1 MNNHIGIVGIGVMG
15 SNIAL
20 NFSDNDINVSVYN
33 KSQNKINQLISEDSS
48 KNIYGFTDLEEFVK
62 SIPKP
67 RKILM
72 LVPSG
77 EATNSVVENLFNFI
91 EEKDTLIDGGNSYYL
106 DSIDLGKRCNKQGI
120 EFIGMGISGG
130 ETGARTGPALM
141 LGYEKKIPED
151 LISMMRKIAAK
162 ADGLECVGLYEGFG
176 TGHFIKMLHNGI
188 EYAEMQILAE
198 AYNILRA
205 AGFDNVAASE
215 FFDNLKKEQQSSYLI
230 EITSSILNTQKDGV
244 YLIDKIKPIANHKG
258 TGKLTVETS
267 LNYGFPL
274 PSIFEAFNARVE
286 SNYQKIWPITAK
298 NIKIELNPNELKEA
312 IYFSR
317 LSTLTQGILFIE
329 YFSKQENLEIKIED
343 VMQNW
348 LEGCIIR
355 SDLLKEIKSILKDG
369 PPNKSIVES
378 KQIQKNLDSRIK
390 NTKNLVSH
398 CIENNIPTPVMYSSL
413 NWYIN
418 SSSEFNPSSLI
429 QAQRDYFGAHTVQLH
444 ESDEFLHLNWD

>member
-20 NFSDNDINVSVYN
+20 NFSDNDTNVSVYN

-91 EEKDTLIDGGNSYYL
+91 EEKDTLIDGGNAYYL

-298 NIKIELNPNELKEA
+298 NIKIELNPNELQEA

-369 PPNKSIVES
+369 PPGRSIVEL
-378 KQIQKNLDSRIK
+378 KQIQKNLDIRLE
-390 NTKNLVSH
+390 NTKFLLSN
-398 CIENNIPTPVMYSSL
+398 CIKNNIPTPVMYSSL

>member
-20 NFSDNDINVSVYN
+20 NFSDNDTNVSVYN

-91 EEKDTLIDGGNSYYL
+91 EEKDTLIDGGNAYYL

-230 EITSSILNTQKDGV
+230 EITSSILNTQKDGA

-298 NIKIELNPNELKEA
+298 NIKIELNPNELQEA

-329 YFSKQENLEIKIED
+329 YFSKQKNLEIKIED

-369 PPNKSIVES
+369 PPDRSIVEL
-378 KQIQKNLDSRIK
+378 KQIQKNLDIRLE
-390 NTKNLVSH
+390 NTKFLLSN
-398 CIENNIPTPVMYSSL
+398 CIKNNIPTPVMYSSL

>member
-20 NFSDNDINVSVYN
+20 NFSDNDTNVSVYN

-91 EEKDTLIDGGNSYYL
+91 EEKDTLIDGGNAYYL

-369 PPNKSIVES
+369 PPGRSIVEL
-378 KQIQKNLDSRIK
+378 KQIQKNLDIRLE
-390 NTKNLVSH
+390 NTKFLLSN
-398 CIENNIPTPVMYSSL
+398 CIKNNIPTPVMYSSL

>member
-91 EEKDTLIDGGNSYYL
+91 EEKDTLIDGGNAYYL

-205 AGFDNVAASE
+205 AGFNNIVASE

-244 YLIDKIKPIANHKG
+244 YLIDIIKPIANHKG

-317 LSTLTQGILFIE
+317 LSTLTLGILFIE

-369 PPNKSIVES
+369 PPGRSIVEL
-378 KQIQKNLDSRIK
+378 KQIQKNLDIRLE
-390 NTKNLVSH
+390 NTKFLLSN
-398 CIENNIPTPVMYSSL
+398 CIKNNIPTPVMYSSL

-429 QAQRDYFGAHTVQLH
+429 QAQRDYFGAHTVKLH

>member
-15 SNIAL
+15 RNIAL
-20 NFSDNDINVSVYN
+20 NFSDNGANVSVYN

-91 EEKDTLIDGGNSYYL
+91 EEKDTLIDGGNAYYL

-230 EITSSILNTQKDGV
+230 EITSSILNTQKDGA

-298 NIKIELNPNELKEA
+298 NIKIELNPNELQEA

-329 YFSKQENLEIKIED
+329 YFSKQKNLEIKIED

-369 PPNKSIVES
+369 PPGRSIVEL
-378 KQIQKNLDSRIK
+378 KQIQKNLDIRLE
-390 NTKNLVSH
+390 NTKFLLSN
-398 CIENNIPTPVMYSSL
+398 CIKNNIPTPVMYSSL

>member
-20 NFSDNDINVSVYN
+20 NFSDNDTNVSVYN

-91 EEKDTLIDGGNSYYL
+91 EEKDTLIDGGNAYYL

-274 PSIFEAFNARVE
+274 PSVFEAFNARVE

-298 NIKIELNPNELKEA
+298 NIKIELNPNELQEA

-369 PPNKSIVES
+369 PSGRSIVEL
-378 KQIQKNLDSRIK
+378 KQIQKNLDIRLE
-390 NTKNLVSH
+390 NTKFLLSN
-398 CIENNIPTPVMYSSL
+398 CIKNNIPTPVMYSSL

>member
-20 NFSDNDINVSVYN
+20 NFSDNDTNVSVYN

-77 EATNSVVENLFNFI
+77 DATNSVVENLFNFI
-91 EEKDTLIDGGNSYYL
+91 EEKDTLIDGGNAYYL

-298 NIKIELNPNELKEA
+298 NIKIELNPNELQEA

-369 PPNKSIVES
+369 PPGRSIVEL
-378 KQIQKNLDSRIK
+378 KQIQKNLDIRLE
-390 NTKNLVSH
+390 NTKFLLSN
-398 CIENNIPTPVMYSSL
+398 CIKNNIPTPVMYSSL

>member
-15 SNIAL
+15 RNIAL
-20 NFSDNDINVSVYN
+20 NFSDNDANVSVFN

-48 KNIYGFTDLEEFVK
+48 NNISGFTDLEEFVK

-67 RKILM
+67 RKILI

-91 EEKDTLIDGGNSYYL
+91 EEKDILIDGGNAYYL
-106 DSIDLGKRCNKQGI
+106 DSIDLGKRCNEQGI

-141 LGYEKKIPED
+141 LGYEKEIPED
-151 LISMMRKIAAK
+151 LMSLIRKVAAK
-162 ADGLECVGLYEGFG
+162 ADGIECVGLYKGFG

-198 AYNILRA
+198 AYNILRN
-205 AGFDNVAASE
+205 AGFNNIAASE
-215 FFDNLKKEQQSSYLI
+215 FFNNLKKEQQSSYLI
-230 EITSSILNTQKDGV
+230 EITSKILKTQKDGK
-244 YLIDKIKPIANHKG
+244 YLIDKIKPNANHKG

-286 SNYQKIWPITAK
+286 SNYQKIWPITTK
-298 NIKIELNPNELKEA
+298 NIKIKIDPNELKEA

-355 SDLLKEIKSILKDG
+355 SDLLKEIKSFLKDSH
-369 PPNKSIVES
+369 PNKSIVES
-378 KQIQKNLDSRIK
+378 KQIQNNLDSRLK
-390 NTKNLVSH
+390 NTKNLLSS

-413 NWYIN
+413 NWYIT

-429 QAQRDYFGAHTVQLH
+429 QAQRDYFGAHRVQLH
-444 ESDEFLHLNWD
+444 ESNEFLHLNWD

>member
-91 EEKDTLIDGGNSYYL
+91 EEKDTLIDGGNAYYL

-298 NIKIELNPNELKEA
+298 NIKIELNPNELQEA

-369 PPNKSIVES
+369 PPGRSIVEL
-378 KQIQKNLDSRIK
+378 KQIQKNLNIRLE
-390 NTKNLVSH
+390 NTKFLLSN
-398 CIENNIPTPVMYSSL
+398 CIKNNIPTPVMYSSL

>member
-1 MNNHIGIVGIGVMG
+1 
-15 SNIAL
+15 
-20 NFSDNDINVSVYN
+20 
-33 KSQNKINQLISEDSS
+33 
-48 KNIYGFTDLEEFVK
+48 
-62 SIPKP
+62 
-67 RKILM
+67 M

-91 EEKDTLIDGGNSYYL
+91 EEKDTLIDGGNAYYL

-230 EITSSILNTQKDGV
+230 EITSSILNTQKVGV

-298 NIKIELNPNELKEA
+298 NIKIELNPNELQEA

-369 PPNKSIVES
+369 PPGRSIVEL
-378 KQIQKNLDSRIK
+378 KQIQKNLDIRLE
-390 NTKNLVSH
+390 NTKFLLSN
-398 CIENNIPTPVMYSSL
+398 CIKNNIPTPVMYSSL

>member
-1 MNNHIGIVGIGVMG
+1 MNDHIGIVGIGVMG

-20 NFSDNDINVSVYN
+20 NFSDNDTNVSLYN

-91 EEKDTLIDGGNSYYL
+91 EEKDTLIDGGNAYYL

-298 NIKIELNPNELKEA
+298 NIKIELNPNELQEA

-369 PPNKSIVES
+369 PPGRSIVEL
-378 KQIQKNLDSRIK
+378 KQIQKNLDIRLE
-390 NTKNLVSH
+390 NTKFLLSN
-398 CIENNIPTPVMYSSL
+398 CIKNNIPTPVMYSSL

>member
-1 MNNHIGIVGIGVMG
+1 
-15 SNIAL
+15 
-20 NFSDNDINVSVYN
+20 
-33 KSQNKINQLISEDSS
+33 
-48 KNIYGFTDLEEFVK
+48 
-62 SIPKP
+62 
-67 RKILM
+67 
-72 LVPSG
+72 
-77 EATNSVVENLFNFI
+77 
-91 EEKDTLIDGGNSYYL
+91 
-106 DSIDLGKRCNKQGI
+106 
-120 EFIGMGISGG
+120 
-130 ETGARTGPALM
+130 
-141 LGYEKKIPED
+141 
-151 LISMMRKIAAK
+151 
-162 ADGLECVGLYEGFG
+162 
-176 TGHFIKMLHNGI
+176 
-188 EYAEMQILAE
+188 MQILAE

-298 NIKIELNPNELKEA
+298 NIKIELNPNELQEA

-369 PPNKSIVES
+369 PPGRSIVEL
-378 KQIQKNLDSRIK
+378 KQIQKNLDIRLE
-390 NTKNLVSH
+390 NTKFLLSN
-398 CIENNIPTPVMYSSL
+398 CIKNNIPTPVMYSSL

>member
-20 NFSDNDINVSVYN
+20 NFSDNDANVSVYN
-33 KSQNKINQLISEDSS
+33 KSHNKINQLISEDSS
-48 KNIYGFTDLEEFVK
+48 NNISGFTDLEEFVK

-67 RKILM
+67 RKILI

-77 EATNSVVENLFNFI
+77 EATKSVVENLFNFI
-91 EEKDTLIDGGNSYYL
+91 EEKDTLIDGGNAYYL
-106 DSIDLGKRCNKQGI
+106 DSIDLGKRCNEQGI

-141 LGYEKKIPED
+141 LGYEKEIPED
-151 LISMMRKIAAK
+151 LMSLIRKVAAK
-162 ADGLECVGLYEGFG
+162 ADGIECVGLYKGFG

-198 AYNILRA
+198 AYNILRN
-205 AGFDNVAASE
+205 AGFNNIAASE
-215 FFDNLKKEQQSSYLI
+215 FFNNLKKEQQSSYLI
-230 EITSSILNTQKDGV
+230 EITSKILKTQKDGE
-244 YLIDKIKPIANHKG
+244 YLIDKIKPNANHKG
-258 TGKLTVETS
+258 TGKLTIETS

-286 SNYQKIWPITAK
+286 SNYQKIWPIATK
-298 NIKIELNPNELKEA
+298 NIKIKIDPNELKEA

-317 LSTLTQGILFIE
+317 LSTLTQGILFVE
-329 YFSKQENLEIKIED
+329 YFSKQENLEIKIGD

-355 SDLLKEIKSILKDG
+355 SDLLKEIKSFLEDS
-369 PPNKSIVES
+369 PLNKSIVEL
-378 KQIQKNLDSRIK
+378 KQIQNNLDSRLK
-390 NTKNLVSH
+390 NTKNLLSS

-413 NWYIN
+413 NWYIT

-444 ESDEFLHLNWD
+444 ESNEFLHLNWD

>member
-91 EEKDTLIDGGNSYYL
+91 EEKDTLIDGGNAYYL

-355 SDLLKEIKSILKDG
+355 SDLLKEIKSVLKDG
-369 PPNKSIVES
+369 PPGRSIVEL
-378 KQIQKNLDSRIK
+378 KQIQKNLDIRLE
-390 NTKNLVSH
+390 NTKFLLSN
-398 CIENNIPTPVMYSSL
+398 CIKNNIPTPVMYSSL

>member
-1 MNNHIGIVGIGVMG
+1 MNNHIGIVGMGVMG

-91 EEKDTLIDGGNSYYL
+91 EEKDTLIDGGNAYYL
-106 DSIDLGKRCNKQGI
+106 DCIDLGKRCNKQGI

-205 AGFDNVAASE
+205 AGFNNVAASE

-369 PPNKSIVES
+369 PPGRSIVEL
-378 KQIQKNLDSRIK
+378 KQIQKNLDIRLE
-390 NTKNLVSH
+390 NTKFLLSN
-398 CIENNIPTPVMYSSL
+398 CIKNNIPTPVMYSSL

>member
-91 EEKDTLIDGGNSYYL
+91 EEKDTLIDGGNAYYL

-205 AGFDNVAASE
+205 AGFNNVAASE

-329 YFSKQENLEIKIED
+329 YFSKRENLEIKIED

>member
-20 NFSDNDINVSVYN
+20 NFSDNDTNVSVYN

-91 EEKDTLIDGGNSYYL
+91 EEKDTLIDGGNAYYL

-298 NIKIELNPNELKEA
+298 NIKIELNPNELQEA

-369 PPNKSIVES
+369 PSGRSIVEL
-378 KQIQKNLDSRIK
+378 KQIQKNLDIRLE
-390 NTKNLVSH
+390 NTKFLLSN
-398 CIENNIPTPVMYSSL
+398 CIKNNIPTPVMYSSL

-444 ESDEFLHLNWD
+444 ESNEFLHLNWD

>member
-77 EATNSVVENLFNFI
+77 EATDSVVENLFNFI
-91 EEKDTLIDGGNSYYL
+91 EEKDTLIDGGNAYYL

-298 NIKIELNPNELKEA
+298 NIKIELNPNELQEA

-369 PPNKSIVES
+369 PSGRSIVEL
-378 KQIQKNLDSRIK
+378 KQIQKNLDIRLE
-390 NTKNLVSH
+390 NTKFLLSN
-398 CIENNIPTPVMYSSL
+398 CIKNNIPTPVMYSSL

>member
-91 EEKDTLIDGGNSYYL
+91 EEKDTLIDGGNAYYL

-298 NIKIELNPNELKEA
+298 NIKIELNPNELQEA

-329 YFSKQENLEIKIED
+329 YFSKQKNLEIKIED

>member
-15 SNIAL
+15 RNIAL
-20 NFSDNDINVSVYN
+20 NFSDNGANVSVYN

-67 RKILM
+67 RKILI

-91 EEKDTLIDGGNSYYL
+91 EEKDTLIDGGNAYYL

-230 EITSSILNTQKDGV
+230 EITSSILNTQKDGA

-298 NIKIELNPNELKEA
+298 NIKIELNPNELQEA

-329 YFSKQENLEIKIED
+329 YFSKQKNLEIKIED

-369 PPNKSIVES
+369 PPGRSIVEL
-378 KQIQKNLDSRIK
+378 KQIQKNLDIRLE
-390 NTKNLVSH
+390 NTKFLLSN
-398 CIENNIPTPVMYSSL
+398 CIKNNIPTPVMYSSL

>member
-91 EEKDTLIDGGNSYYL
+91 EEKDTLIDGGNAYYL

-298 NIKIELNPNELKEA
+298 NIKIELNPNELQEA

-369 PPNKSIVES
+369 PPGRSIVEL
-378 KQIQKNLDSRIK
+378 KQIQKNLDIRLE
-390 NTKNLVSH
+390 NTKFLLSN
-398 CIENNIPTPVMYSSL
+398 CIKNNIPTPVMYSSL

-444 ESDEFLHLNWD
+444 ESNEFLHLNWD

>member
-20 NFSDNDINVSVYN
+20 NFSDNDTNVSVYN
-33 KSQNKINQLISEDSS
+33 KSQDKINRLISEDSS
-48 KNIYGFTDLEEFVK
+48 KNISGFTDLEEFVK

-91 EEKDTLIDGGNSYYL
+91 EEKDTLIDGGNAYYL

-298 NIKIELNPNELKEA
+298 NIKIELNPNELQEA

-369 PPNKSIVES
+369 PPGRSIVEL
-378 KQIQKNLDSRIK
+378 KQIQKNLDIRLE
-390 NTKNLVSH
+390 NTKFLLSN
-398 CIENNIPTPVMYSSL
+398 CIKNNIPTPVMYSSL

>member
-91 EEKDTLIDGGNSYYL
+91 EEKDTLIDGGNAYYL

-151 LISMMRKIAAK
+151 LISMMMKIAAK

-205 AGFDNVAASE
+205 AGFDNVGASE

-298 NIKIELNPNELKEA
+298 NIKIELNPNELQEA

-369 PPNKSIVES
+369 PPGRSIVEL
-378 KQIQKNLDSRIK
+378 KQIQKNLDIRLE
-390 NTKNLVSH
+390 NTKFLLSN
-398 CIENNIPTPVMYSSL
+398 CIKNNIPTPVMYSSL

>member
-33 KSQNKINQLISEDSS
+33 KSQNKINQLISEDLS

-91 EEKDTLIDGGNSYYL
+91 EEKDTLIDGGNAYYL

-205 AGFDNVAASE
+205 AGFNNVAASE

-329 YFSKQENLEIKIED
+329 YFSKQESLEIKIED

-369 PPNKSIVES
+369 PLGRSIVEL
-378 KQIQKNLDSRIK
+378 KQIQKNLDIRLE
-390 NTKNLVSH
+390 NTKFLLSN
-398 CIENNIPTPVMYSSL
+398 CIKNNIPTPVMYSSL

>member
-91 EEKDTLIDGGNSYYL
+91 EEKDTLIDGGNAYYL

-198 AYNILRA
+198 SYNILRA

-298 NIKIELNPNELKEA
+298 NIKIELNPNELQEA

-369 PPNKSIVES
+369 PPGRSIVEL
-378 KQIQKNLDSRIK
+378 KQIQKNLDIRLE
-390 NTKNLVSH
+390 NTKFLLSN
-398 CIENNIPTPVMYSSL
+398 CIKNNIPTPVMYSSL

>member
-1 MNNHIGIVGIGVMG
+1 M
-15 SNIAL
+15 
-20 NFSDNDINVSVYN
+20 
-33 KSQNKINQLISEDSS
+33 
-48 KNIYGFTDLEEFVK
+48 
-62 SIPKP
+62 
-67 RKILM
+67 
-72 LVPSG
+72 
-77 EATNSVVENLFNFI
+77 
-91 EEKDTLIDGGNSYYL
+91 
-106 DSIDLGKRCNKQGI
+106 
-120 EFIGMGISGG
+120 
-130 ETGARTGPALM
+130 
-141 LGYEKKIPED
+141 
-151 LISMMRKIAAK
+151 
-162 ADGLECVGLYEGFG
+162 
-176 TGHFIKMLHNGI
+176 
-188 EYAEMQILAE
+188 
-198 AYNILRA
+198 
-205 AGFDNVAASE
+205 
-215 FFDNLKKEQQSSYLI
+215 I

-258 TGKLTVETS
+258 TGKLTIETS

-298 NIKIELNPNELKEA
+298 NIKIELNPNELQEA

-369 PPNKSIVES
+369 PPGRSIVEL
-378 KQIQKNLDSRIK
+378 KQIQKNLDIRLE
-390 NTKNLVSH
+390 NTKFLLSN
-398 CIENNIPTPVMYSSL
+398 CIKNNIPTPVMYSSL

>member
-15 SNIAL
+15 RNIAL
-20 NFSDNDINVSVYN
+20 NFSDNGANVSVYN

-91 EEKDTLIDGGNSYYL
+91 EEKDTLIDGGNAYYL

-230 EITSSILNTQKDGV
+230 EITSSILNTQKDGA

-298 NIKIELNPNELKEA
+298 NIKIELNPNELQEA

-369 PPNKSIVES
+369 PPGRSIVEL
-378 KQIQKNLDSRIK
+378 KQIQKNLDIRLE
-390 NTKNLVSH
+390 NTKFLLSN
-398 CIENNIPTPVMYSSL
+398 CIKNNIPTPVMYSSL

>member
-20 NFSDNDINVSVYN
+20 NFSDNDINVSIYN

-91 EEKDTLIDGGNSYYL
+91 EEKDTLIDGGNAYYL

-298 NIKIELNPNELKEA
+298 NIKIELNPNELQEA

-369 PPNKSIVES
+369 PSGRSIA
-378 KQIQKNLDSRIK
+378 
-390 NTKNLVSH
+390 VSYTH
-398 CIENNIPTPVMYSSL
+398 LTLPTIYS
-413 NWYIN
+413 
-418 SSSEFNPSSLI
+418 
-429 QAQRDYFGAHTVQLH
+429 V
-444 ESDEFLHLNWD
+444 

>member
-91 EEKDTLIDGGNSYYL
+91 EEKDTLIDGGNAYYL

-298 NIKIELNPNELKEA
+298 NIKIELNPNELQEA

-369 PPNKSIVES
+369 PPDRSIVEL
-378 KQIQKNLDSRIK
+378 KQIQKNLDIRLE
-390 NTKNLVSH
+390 NTKFLLSN
-398 CIENNIPTPVMYSSL
+398 CIKNNIPTPVMYSSL

>member
-91 EEKDTLIDGGNSYYL
+91 EEKDTLIDGGNAYYL

-274 PSIFEAFNARVE
+274 PSVFEAFNARVE

-298 NIKIELNPNELKEA
+298 NIKIELNPNELQEA

-369 PPNKSIVES
+369 PPGRSIVEL
-378 KQIQKNLDSRIK
+378 KQIQKNLDIRLE
-390 NTKNLVSH
+390 NTKFLLSN
-398 CIENNIPTPVMYSSL
+398 CIKNNIPTPVMYSSL

>member
-20 NFSDNDINVSVYN
+20 NFSDNDTKVSVYN
-33 KSQNKINQLISEDSS
+33 KSQEKINQLISADSS
-48 KNIYGFTDLEEFVK
+48 KNISGFTDLEEFVK
-62 SIPKP
+62 SIAKP
-67 RKILM
+67 RKILI

-77 EATNSVVENLFNFI
+77 EATNSVVESLFNFI
-91 EEKDTLIDGGNSYYL
+91 EKKDTLIDGGNAYYL
-106 DSIDLGKRCNKQGI
+106 DSIDLGKRCSEQGI

-141 LGYEKKIPED
+141 LGYGKEIPED
-151 LISMMRKIAAK
+151 LISMISRIAAK
-162 ADGLECVGLYEGFG
+162 ADGQECIGLYEGFG

-198 AYNILRA
+198 AYSILRA
-205 AGFDNVAASE
+205 AGFDNAAASE
-215 FFDNLKKEQQSSYLI
+215 FFNNLRKEKQSSYLI
-230 EITSSILNTQKDGV
+230 EITSSILNTQKDGA

-298 NIKIELNPNELKEA
+298 NIKIELNPNELQEA

-329 YFSKQENLEIKIED
+329 YFSKRENLEIKIED

-378 KQIQKNLDSRIK
+378 EQIQINLNSRIK
-390 NTKNLVSH
+390 NTKNLLSH

-418 SSSEFNPSSLI
+418 SSSGFNPSSLI
-429 QAQRDYFGAHTVQLH
+429 QAQRDYFGAHKVQLR

>member
-77 EATNSVVENLFNFI
+77 EATNSIVENLFNFI
-91 EEKDTLIDGGNSYYL
+91 EEKDTLIDGGNAYYL

-298 NIKIELNPNELKEA
+298 NIKIELNPNELQEA

-369 PPNKSIVES
+369 PPGRSIVEL
-378 KQIQKNLDSRIK
+378 KQIQKNLDIRLE
-390 NTKNLVSH
+390 NTKFLLSN
-398 CIENNIPTPVMYSSL
+398 CIKNNIPTPVMYSSL

>member
-20 NFSDNDINVSVYN
+20 NFSDNDTNVSVYN

-91 EEKDTLIDGGNSYYL
+91 EEKDTLIDGGNAYYL

-141 LGYEKKIPED
+141 IGYEKKIPED

-205 AGFDNVAASE
+205 AGFNNVAASE

-298 NIKIELNPNELKEA
+298 NIKIELNPNELQEA

-369 PPNKSIVES
+369 PPGRSIVEL
-378 KQIQKNLDSRIK
+378 KQIQKNLDIRLE
-390 NTKNLVSH
+390 NTKFLLSN
-398 CIENNIPTPVMYSSL
+398 CIKNNIPTPVMYSSL

>member
-77 EATNSVVENLFNFI
+77 KATDSVVENLFNFI
-91 EEKDTLIDGGNSYYL
+91 EEKDTLIDGGNAYYL

-298 NIKIELNPNELKEA
+298 NIKIELNPNELQEA

-369 PPNKSIVES
+369 PPGRSIVEL
-378 KQIQKNLDSRIK
+378 KQIQKNLDIRLE
-390 NTKNLVSH
+390 NTKFLLSN
-398 CIENNIPTPVMYSSL
+398 CIKNNIPTPVMYSSL

>member
-91 EEKDTLIDGGNSYYL
+91 EEKDTLIDGGNAYYL

-205 AGFDNVAASE
+205 AGFNNVAASE

-298 NIKIELNPNELKEA
+298 NIKIELNPNELQEA

-369 PPNKSIVES
+369 PPGRSIVEL
-378 KQIQKNLDSRIK
+378 KQIQKNLDIRLE
-390 NTKNLVSH
+390 NTKFLLSN
-398 CIENNIPTPVMYSSL
+398 CIKNNIPTPVMYSSL

>member
-20 NFSDNDINVSVYN
+20 NFSDNDTNVSVYN
-33 KSQNKINQLISEDSS
+33 KSQNKINQLISKDSS

-91 EEKDTLIDGGNSYYL
+91 EEKDTLIDGGNAYYL

-298 NIKIELNPNELKEA
+298 NIKIELNPNELQEA

-369 PPNKSIVES
+369 PPGRSIVEL
-378 KQIQKNLDSRIK
+378 KQIQKNLDIRLE
-390 NTKNLVSH
+390 NTKFLLSN
-398 CIENNIPTPVMYSSL
+398 CIKNNIPTPVMYSSL

-444 ESDEFLHLNWD
+444 ESNEFLHLNWD